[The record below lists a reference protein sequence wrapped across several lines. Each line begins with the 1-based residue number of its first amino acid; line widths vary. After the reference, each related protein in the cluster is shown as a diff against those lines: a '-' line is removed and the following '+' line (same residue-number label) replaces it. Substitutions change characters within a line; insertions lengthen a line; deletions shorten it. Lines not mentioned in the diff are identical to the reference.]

1 MNLITLFS
9 LKVRQSLQRLGNYQQ
24 GSPDDPRIPG
34 CWQCQ
39 NLAGSVSIRKGN
51 YVFWGY
57 FDLKEQNIRPHLG
70 NLGAKNI
77 TGTTH
82 TVPVNSL
89 KGQEGRREENEAKAE
104 SSVLAVHVQDKSEW
118 EPLGSFKFRS
128 DTAVKTSGPK
138 IHIFKTQNVKRLN
151 SYYGSGLS
159 VQIFIQQVSPGCLL
173 YYGIVLGY
181 WIQI

>member
-1 MNLITLFS
+1 M
-9 LKVRQSLQRLGNYQQ
+9 KAKQ
-24 GSPDDPRIPG
+24 GSPDDSRIPG
-34 CWQCQ
+34 SLQCQ
-39 NLAGSVSIRKGN
+39 HPSASVWTRKGN

-57 FDLKEQNIRPHLG
+57 FALKEQNIRPHLG
-70 NLGAKNI
+70 KLGAKTI
-77 TGTTH
+77 TRTTH
-82 TVPVNSL
+82 AVPVNSL

-104 SSVLAVHVQDKSEW
+104 SSVLAVHVQDSSEW

-181 WIQI
+181 WIQM